1 MEAIFKALE
10 KLVDEY
16 PDDFDAIDQ
25 VGQIFETAGEA
36 CYDLYLFG
44 SDEDIKQ
51 KATDTLKAIEE
62 FRKYTQQAKKDLK
75 VIKKEINLLKD
86 SAATVDFNRW
96 ADEFQIPEDA
106 G

>member
-1 MEAIFKALE
+1 MEAIFKAYE
-10 KLVDEY
+10 KLVGEY
-16 PDDFDAIDQ
+16 PDDFDAQDQ
-25 VGQIFETAGEA
+25 IGQIMETAGEA

-75 VIKKEINLLKD
+75 AIKKEIDLLKD
-86 SAATVDFNRW
+86 EASIVDFNRW
-96 ADEFQIPEDA
+96 ADEFQIPEDE